1 MRTTICTLFMLSLLA
16 GFASCSS
23 DDFTDGPLASGVADS
38 ESLIQHITV
47 TLPSIEDE
55 DGTADTRSTFTN
67 VDSGNFNAV
76 WSEGDTLGIFPSS
89 GGQVEFAIKSFGTNS
104 ANFDGGGWGLKNAE
118 TYAAYYP
125 FSKQNVYATNKTIP
139 LDYTGQVQR
148 GNGSHSHL
156 GAKDYLASAA
166 VKRSGDGL
174 NFSMLRQG
182 ALVGLTLTVPATDT
196 YTEIELVTDGTP
208 FVTKANLDI
217 SSTSAPSVSAVE
229 RSNVL
234 RLKLE
239 DVTVSANG
247 TLKAYM
253 MIFPDGT
260 VTPRVILHGK
270 KGTYEGVVPKQMAL
284 TRNKNY
290 ARTITSF
297 TGVKIK
303 NLYLIAAAENFN
315 GVSFT
320 KDTSTGY
327 VDLGNADNLALLDKV
342 INIDVSGKND
352 PTVLDEIG
360 YFKNVELLTCGN
372 NNLTSMDVS
381 NLKSLKILTCENN
394 KLTSLNVS
402 SLRALSMLNCANNQL
417 TSLDLS
423 ANKVLTILICN
434 KNKLKT
440 LDVSNLLLLEGLDC
454 SNNQLTT
461 LKLPDTPTL
470 TTMNCNINRLTSL
483 DVSKNTGLS
492 DLSCIGNLLTSLD
505 VSMNTKLEKLSC
517 ASNKLTS
524 LNVTKNTALT
534 GLNCQYNQLSSLN
547 VSKNTNLVDLQC
559 SSNKIN
565 SLNVE
570 NNTALQK
577 LYCNDNRIVTLN
589 IDNNIGLTHLNC
601 GNNLIEEFIIS
612 VRDYRVGH
620 ANLEYLNISNSNNL
634 KTLRIVGGSTGE
646 SYNVSI
652 QSKLTRLIVSGCT
665 ALETLVCTYTPITSL
680 DISSCTALKTLHCY
694 LNSLTSLDV
703 SNNTTLTSLVCWGNG
718 IGELDITNCS
728 SLKLS
733 EVFCGHQNYPEKM
746 TLYET
751 AAQHAESSLDLTRL
765 CFNSNQGNTET
776 QNSGVIEV
784 IK

>member
-23 DDFTDGPLASGVADS
+23 DDFTDGPLASGDTDS

-297 TGVKIK
+297 TRAKIK
-303 NLYLIAAAENFN
+303 NLNLIAAAEANED
-315 GVSFT
+315 VDFT
-320 KDTSTGY
+320 EFKDDDGY
-327 VDLGNADNLALLDKV
+327 VDVNTARAMLEKV
-342 INIDVSGKND
+342 KKIEVKSKYD
-352 PTVLDEIG
+352 PTVCDEIG
-360 YFKNVELLTCGN
+360 YFPNLEELNCYRN
-372 NNLTSMDVS
+372 NILSLDVS
-381 NLKSLKILTCENN
+381 KNTKLKVLVCQNN
-394 KLTSLNVS
+394 KLTSLDLTNNPFLTELDCSFNQLTSLNVKENPQLIKLLCS
-402 SLRALSMLNCANNQL
+402 VNKLASLDISYNPVLKTLYCYSNQL
-417 TSLDLS
+417 TSLDLAYNPS
-423 ANKVLTILICN
+423 LETLYCYNNTSLTSLDISN
-434 KNKLKT
+434 NRKLKYLHCYKAALT
-440 LDVSNLLLLEGLDC
+440 KLDVSANIILEWLDC
-454 SNNQLTT
+454 NENQ
-461 LKLPDTPTL
+461 
-470 TTMNCNINRLTSL
+470 LTSL
-483 DVSKNTGLS
+483 DVSKNTALERLQCGK
-492 DLSCIGNLLTSLD
+492 NQLTSLD
-505 VSMNTKLEKLSC
+505 VSMNT
-517 ASNKLTS
+517 ALTS
-524 LNVTKNTALT
+524 LICNDTKIYTLNTSHLKNLTFLNVSNCSSLTTLNCDGQDGNPGVLSTLNVSGCTNLT
-534 GLNCQYNQLSSLN
+534 GLNCSRNKLANLD
-547 VSKNTNLVDLQC
+547 VSTLTRLT
-559 SSNKIN
+559 I
-565 SLNVE
+565 LR
-570 NNTALQK
+570 
-577 LYCNDNRIVTLN
+577 CNDN
-589 IDNNIGLTHLNC
+589 
-601 GNNLIEEFIIS
+601 LI
-612 VRDYRVGH
+612 
-620 ANLEYLNISNSNNL
+620 
-634 KTLRIVGGSTGE
+634 KT
-646 SYNVSI
+646 
-652 QSKLTRLIVSGCT
+652 
-665 ALETLVCTYTPITSL
+665 
-680 DISSCTALKTLHCY
+680 
-694 LNSLTSLDV
+694 LDV
-703 SNNTTLTSLVCWGNG
+703 SNNTKLYQLYCNDNLMTT
-718 IGELDITNCS
+718 LDITKCTT
-728 SLKLS
+728 LKLNGRIGS
-733 EVFCGHQNYPEKM
+733 NFSYVYCGRQWTTSAKTTNIGL
-746 TLYET
+746 TLTYNPANNT
-751 AAQHAESSLDLTRL
+751 GALQDLTTANYL
-765 CFNSNQGNTET
+765 VTLKSVSN
-776 QNSGVIEV
+776 
-784 IK
+784 